1 MNSHL
6 LGGCFVLQGNE
17 TSRVF
22 KTREVSIESKF
33 KLQFFNIELGME
45 SQLY

>member
-6 LGGCFVLQGNE
+6 FGGCFVLQGNE

-22 KTREVSIESKF
+22 KTREVSIESKLNYNF
-33 KLQFFNIELGME
+33 LT
-45 SQLY
+45 SS